1 MTASLSLT
9 VAREMS
15 LPAEAL
21 YRAWTTGWGEWLA
34 EAGSVRATAEAGAPF
49 FFELAERHDDG
60 RPVVMHPHYGRFLQL
75 EPGALVSLTW
85 VTGASGT
92 AGAETVLTVRL
103 DPMPSGTKVTL
114 THEGFLTAQARDAH
128 ANAWP
133 NVLEHQERALASR
146 AGAAGA
152 GTGTARADSAR
163 ADSARADSARA
174 DSARAAARVA
184 LPDNRSIPEAT
195 VIPVRSYPDLD
206 AAVAWMRDALGCRE
220 RLRIPGHRVQ
230 LTVGNGAVVAVAW
243 DPATAPSA
251 GRPPATL
258 MLRVSD
264 ADATYALALQLGAT
278 GVAEPTDFPYGE
290 RQAVLRDPFGHSW
303 TLTQTIADVDP
314 ASWGGE
320 LVGEGNR

>member
-1 MTASLSLT
+1 MTAPFSLT
-9 VAREMS
+9 VTREMPLS
-15 LPAEAL
+15 ADAL

-34 EAGSVRATAEAGAPF
+34 EPASVRATAEVGAPF

-60 RPVVMHPHYGRFLQL
+60 RPVVLHPHYGRFLQL
-75 EPGALVSLTW
+75 EPGMLVALTW

-92 AGAETVLTVRL
+92 AGAETVLAVRL
-103 DPMPSGTKVTL
+103 DATATGTRVTL
-114 THEGFLTAQARDAH
+114 THEGFATVQARDAH
-128 ANAWP
+128 AKAWP
-133 NVLEHQERALASR
+133 SVLEHQERALASR
-146 AGAAGA
+146 AA
-152 GTGTARADSAR
+152 GTGANDAGASAVP
-163 ADSARADSARA
+163 
-174 DSARAAARVA
+174 AALR
-184 LPDNRSIPEAT
+184 DNRSIPNAT
-195 VIPVRSYPDLD
+195 LIPVRSYPDLD

-230 LTVGNGAVVAVAW
+230 LTVGNGAIVAAAW

-258 MLRVSD
+258 MIRVAD
-264 ADATYALALQLGAT
+264 ADATYARALELGAT
-278 GVAEPTDFPYGE
+278 GVAEPTDTPYGE

-320 LVGEGNR
+320 S